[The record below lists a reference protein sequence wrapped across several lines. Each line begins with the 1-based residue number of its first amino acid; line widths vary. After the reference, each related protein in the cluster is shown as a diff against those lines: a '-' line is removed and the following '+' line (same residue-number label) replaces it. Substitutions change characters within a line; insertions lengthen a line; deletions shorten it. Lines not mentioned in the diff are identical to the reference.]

1 MRRYTQTAKTR
12 EKGYSFYQ
20 KLFFLYALN
29 LTDWLCTEVLLGTG
43 RFVEANPVMNPV
55 MRSFL
60 PTLLVKGALPL
71 ALCLIC
77 AALFRASEADDSR
90 FGSVLLNTGIIAYS
104 LVNLWHIVN
113 FLLLFFAF

>member
-1 MRRYTQTAKTR
+1 MRQYTQVSGSR
-12 EKGYSFYQ
+12 EKSYSFYK

-29 LTDWLCTEVLLGTG
+29 LVDWLCTEVLLGTG

-60 PTLLVKGALPL
+60 PTLLIKGVLPL

-77 AALFRASEADDSR
+77 AALFKVSEADDSR
-90 FGSVLLNTGIIAYS
+90 FGNVLLNTGIAAYS